1 MDRQENHLYRS
12 LASKSCVSFPVVK
25 NSRCIGRRESC
36 ARIAC
41 TAAALAW
48 RMVRRRRRRCG
59 VGELGREL
67 GTDGPCI
74 NNNKCGGLEAH
85 MGGGAS
91 RAHVLCRA
99 RVMTGRLVPSS
110 SILRSLPARI
120 IGDVSRSGT
129 RVRTNP
135 DTAPPA
141 WCVADVWAL
150 PQAALPH
157 SVACSLAIP
166 GRYMPSLLL
175 R

>member
-1 MDRQENHLYRS
+1 
-12 LASKSCVSFPVVK
+12 
-25 NSRCIGRRESC
+25 
-36 ARIAC
+36 
-41 TAAALAW
+41 
-48 RMVRRRRRRCG
+48 
-59 VGELGREL
+59 
-67 GTDGPCI
+67 
-74 NNNKCGGLEAH
+74 

-99 RVMTGRLVPSS
+99 RVMAGRLVPSS

-150 PQAALPH
+150 PSPAQRCLL
-157 SVACSLAIP
+157 ACNPRPIYAVLVTAVKKK
-166 GRYMPSLLL
+166 RF
-175 R
+175 

>member
-1 MDRQENHLYRS
+1 
-12 LASKSCVSFPVVK
+12 
-25 NSRCIGRRESC
+25 
-36 ARIAC
+36 
-41 TAAALAW
+41 
-48 RMVRRRRRRCG
+48 
-59 VGELGREL
+59 
-67 GTDGPCI
+67 
-74 NNNKCGGLEAH
+74 

-99 RVMTGRLVPSS
+99 RVMAGRLVPSS

-150 PQAALPH
+150 PH

-166 GRYMPSLLL
+166 ADICRPCYCGEKKNAYEYG
-175 R
+175 